1 MQNPQ
6 TFRTA
11 FLLAAAGVVAVDAL
25 IALRA
30 QSPDPKSPEFQ
41 AQERTPTKVEQ
52 TRPATNFAGS
62 SLLRSIGAA
71 EDEAARYP
79 RGPETGAVNDL
90 ESMTPYGSSARHC
103 VDVGTNHEVRSGEFV
118 AGPFDL
124 FPDMR
129 LKALEWGRNGGKL
142 WFIPRHIPP
151 RYPPPADSASLLVR
165 ATRLDRSADS
175 RERSWSIWSRSLG
188 SKPPVLFFA
197 TNPPLTSSGRWMVVA
212 TAGPNWG
219 CFVLELP

>member
-6 TFRTA
+6 TFRRV
-11 FLLAAAGVVAVDAL
+11 FLLATAGVVAIGVVSAV
-25 IALRA
+25 RA
-30 QSPDPKSPEFQ
+30 Q
-41 AQERTPTKVEQ
+41 A
-52 TRPATNFAGS
+52 PATDTR
-62 SLLRSIGAA
+62 LLSSIGEA
-71 EDEAARYP
+71 EDEGVRYP

-90 ESMTPYGSSARHC
+90 ESMTPYGSSERQC

-165 ATRLDRSADS
+165 ATRLDRSAGS
-175 RERSWSIWSRSLG
+175 RERSWSIWSRAQG